1 MLGAARFLG
10 ACRLPALRA
19 ALLHA
24 PSRAF
29 AAAAAPA
36 PTLSGTAKSKLEKA
50 RRLAKR
56 KTAAQ
61 LVRVRPGPTFSLAE
75 AVRIVRALG
84 QTSPAVA
91 SVSVQ
96 VQLGIDP
103 RKTEQA
109 VRGVASLP
117 HGTGKR
123 VVVAVFAR
131 GEKAIEARAA
141 GAAIV
146 GDVDLADR
154 IAKGELGFT
163 KAIATPDL
171 MSVVGRVARVLGPRG
186 LMPNPRLGTV
196 TNNIKEAV
204 AAALRGQ
211 ASFRSDKSGILAS
224 ACGKADLPEAAL
236 AENVRAFIS
245 TITTLRPEGFKGTF
259 IRAAFLAPSR
269 GPAIPVD
276 ISTLSAD
283 SASAWDG
290 APAHVALPSAAPPQ
304 GAAATTERAWGWKA
318 LGFWKAAREPTAKSA
333 VATG

>member
-1 MLGAARFLG
+1 M
-10 ACRLPALRA
+10 PALRA
-19 ALLHA
+19 SILRFPA
-24 PSRAF
+24 RAF
-29 AAAAAPA
+29 AAAASPA

-84 QTSPAVA
+84 QTSPSVA
-91 SVSVQ
+91 SISVQ

-141 GAAIV
+141 GATLV

-171 MSVVGRVARVLGPRG
+171 MAVVGRVARVLGPRG

-204 AAALRGQ
+204 TAALRGQ

-224 ACGKADLPEAAL
+224 ACGKANLPEAAL

-259 IRAAFLAPSR
+259 IRAAFLTPSR
-269 GPAIPVD
+269 GPAIPID
-276 ISTLSAD
+276 ISTLSSD
-283 SASAWDG
+283 SANAWDG
-290 APAHVALPSAAPPQ
+290 VPANVALPIAASPQ
-304 GAAATTERAWGWKA
+304 SSSRAATTEKAWGWKA
-318 LGFWKAAREPTAKSA
+318 LGFWTTSRELAEKS
-333 VATG
+333 VATN